1 MRFKHDFRGWFY
13 KFKNYCRVILYVLL
27 LAQLVKLKMIIRGVS
42 FGRNVKFNGFP
53 MVRRVPY
60 SHIILGNNCEIN
72 SSRYSIPLGLY
83 RPCAFVT
90 IKKGAEIIIGD
101 NSGCSGVSIAAAK
114 SIRIGKNVLIG
125 AFCTIIDNDF
135 HNSDPAR
142 RIAVESK
149 PVVIEDNVF
158 LGFNCF
164 VLKGVTIGKNSV
176 IGANSVVISSIP
188 PNSLAMGNPCKVVLK
203 RDWD

>member
-1 MRFKHDFRGWFY
+1 MEFNFDIRGWLF
-13 KFKNYCRVILYVLL
+13 KIKNYCRVAFYVRLL
-27 LAQLVKLKMIIRGVS
+27 VHFVRLKVIIRGVS
-42 FGRNVKFNGFP
+42 VGRNVKFNGFP
-53 MVRRVPY
+53 IIRRVPH
-60 SHIILGNNCEIN
+60 SKIVFGDNCEIN

-90 IKKGAEIIIGD
+90 MKEGAEIAVGN

-114 SIRIGKNVLIG
+114 SIQIGKNVLIG

-135 HNSDPAR
+135 HNSNPSR
-142 RIAVESK
+142 RKAVESK
-149 PVVIEDNVF
+149 PVIIKDNVF

-164 VLKGVTIGKNSV
+164 VLKGVTIGENSV

-188 PNSLAMGNPCKVVLK
+188 PNSFAMGNPCKVVLK
-203 RDWD
+203 RDWE